1 MVKLAEKD
9 ADWSAHAGFILK
21 NVFLIDSCH
30 RGNST
35 KTCSSFNN
43 CWESVFSYPRLL
55 TENNANLYTVSK
67 HIQTLFFLSV
77 CIKEQHR
84 ISWTDS
90 PLLAKKLLTKVWN
103 AVMTAGNLLTDAL
116 LVVACWVRPLT
127 FSQDLNIAFKN
138 TAHSTVKIY
147 IYISIFYS
155 WMYLLKSVKCPFLSF
170 QFSHSDSP
178 IPSL

>member
-67 HIQTLFFLSV
+67 HIQTLFFYLSAS
-77 CIKEQHR
+77 KNS
-84 ISWTDS
+84 SWTDS